1 MTTTPPTVP
10 LHAAFLLLAHDPA
23 TGKCLVDDTHLKPAL
38 AGAGLLELT
47 RTGSLRLEGE
57 GRQTRLRATGGHVPA
72 ELAESLERADG
83 RSPKDAVARIG
94 GTITPFKDRAG
105 HLRDATWRR
114 LEVEGVVRP
123 TPHRLLGVFPTT
135 RWVQLTGRRAEL
147 VDALRS
153 AVDGQARAVRRAGPE
168 GAAEHDRRT
177 AGDGAVAALVC
188 VAEASGVL
196 RRLFPDVPRKELSA
210 RAAAVSGDLWGGP
223 AVARA
228 ISDINAAIVAGTAA
242 AVSAAAIGSG

>member
-1 MTTTPPTVP
+1 M
-10 LHAAFLLLAHDPA
+10 
-23 TGKCLVDDTHLKPAL
+23 
-38 AGAGLLELT
+38 
-47 RTGSLRLEGE
+47 
-57 GRQTRLRATGGHVPA
+57 
-72 ELAESLERADG
+72 RADG

-94 GTITPFKDRAG
+94 GTSTPFRDRAG
-105 HLRDATWRR
+105 QLRDATWRR
-114 LEVEGVVRP
+114 LEAEGLVRP
-123 TPHRLLGVFPTT
+123 TPHHLLGVFPTT

-153 AVDGQARAVRRAGPE
+153 AVDGQPGAVRRAGSE
-168 GAAEHDRRT
+168 GAADDDRR